1 MQSGGDITIRIKKGG
16 AHTSADYLTY
26 NWTLSANTPAQFPDT
41 GVAVLLTSAD
51 VVVIYSTVADTVIF
65 VNGYEDDIPT

>member
-1 MQSGGDITIRIKKGG
+1 MTAPSIVSVQSAPLVT
-16 AHTSADYLTY
+16 T
-26 NWTLSANTPAQFPDT
+26 NTDVYTVQFPDT